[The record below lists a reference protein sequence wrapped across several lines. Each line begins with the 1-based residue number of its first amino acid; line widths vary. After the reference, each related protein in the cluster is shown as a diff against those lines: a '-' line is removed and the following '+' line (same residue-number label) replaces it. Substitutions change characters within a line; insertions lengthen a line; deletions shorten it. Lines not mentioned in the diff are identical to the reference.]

1 MKSMTR
7 RGQLVQLCLTLLSH
21 PVKRLPRFAGA
32 PDHRW
37 EGWLPVEVHGAQAVT
52 HHISM
57 LHPKLSPKVA
67 HAIALALIY
76 TTYVELVLDEE
87 EIPQEIMDKVRSN
100 DFKSFIDKTT
110 DKRVN

>member
-1 MKSMTR
+1 MSKVIKFPKDKIEYSD
-7 RGQLVQLCLTLLSH
+7 
-21 PVKRLPRFAGA
+21 RFF
-32 PDHRW
+32 RK
-37 EGWLPVEVHGAQAVT
+37 VNSKAVT
-52 HHISM
+52 NHIRM

-67 HAIALALIY
+67 HAIALALVY

-100 DFKSFIDKTT
+100 DFKSFIDKTS

>member
-1 MKSMTR
+1 MTKI
-7 RGQLVQLCLTLLSH
+7 
-21 PVKRLPRFAGA
+21 VKFPKEKIEYSDRFFRKVNPR
-32 PDHRW
+32 
-37 EGWLPVEVHGAQAVT
+37 AVT

-87 EIPQEIMDKVRSN
+87 EIPQEIIDQVRNN
-100 DFKSFIDKTT
+100 DFKSFIDKTR
-110 DKRVN
+110 DKRLN

>member
-1 MKSMTR
+1 MSKI
-7 RGQLVQLCLTLLSH
+7 
-21 PVKRLPRFAGA
+21 VKFPKDKIEYSDRFYRKVD
-32 PDHRW
+32 PK
-37 EGWLPVEVHGAQAVT
+37 AVT

-67 HAIALALIY
+67 HAIALALVY

-100 DFKSFIDKTT
+100 DFKSFIDNTT

>member
-1 MKSMTR
+1 MSKIIKFPKGKIEYS
-7 RGQLVQLCLTLLSH
+7 
-21 PVKRLPRFAGA
+21 
-32 PDHRW
+32 DHFFRKVD
-37 EGWLPVEVHGAQAVT
+37 PKAVT

-87 EIPQEIMDKVRSN
+87 EIPQEIVDKVRSN

>member
-1 MKSMTR
+1 MSKIIKFPKDKIEYSD
-7 RGQLVQLCLTLLSH
+7 
-21 PVKRLPRFAGA
+21 RFYRKVD
-32 PDHRW
+32 PK
-37 EGWLPVEVHGAQAVT
+37 AVT

-100 DFKSFIDKTT
+100 DFKSFIDNTT